1 MDGCSQDDCKTAHL
15 HKASALHALD
25 RHEVRR
31 ALSLTPIERPLTF
44 VLVPSLSGQLS
55 DDCLI

>member
-1 MDGCSQDDCKTAHL
+1 MDEFPQDDCKNAHL

-31 ALSLTPIERPLTF
+31 TRSLTPIDCLLTV
-44 VLVPSLSGQLS
+44 VLIPNLSG
-55 DDCLI
+55 